1 MKMHSLIRAVHV
13 DGRIVDA
20 EAAHQLKA
28 LATPAAGAASAR
40 PPSAKPPGDGAEG
53 EAMPGTTA
61 TRSAHLAPAGGL
73 AAASAEAPA
82 AGRWQGGGTIGV
94 GLHLAAE
101 RVLQVVEAIGAA
113 VRRPLAWCLAAAPH
127 GRPPTPPSVAGRGAS
142 AIAPSTHIPSSPPPP
157 GNDVAPIATRRP
169 TP

>member
-82 AGRWQGGGTIGV
+82 AGRV
-94 GLHLAAE
+94 HLVLEPLLAALDALTQAADQA
-101 RVLQVVEAIGAA
+101 LQAVGAGLRRALAWRPWPAA
-113 VRRPLAWCLAAAPH
+113 VDP
-127 GRPPTPPSVAGRGAS
+127 GTPVEPAGGAL
-142 AIAPSTHIPSSPPPP
+142 SPPGPHPNSLCPHQHPP
-157 GNDVAPIATRRP
+157 K
-169 TP
+169 